1 MTKLPE
7 PDRKPFYFC
16 NKCGFMGD
24 EGPLHIRAGNTIQCD
39 YLAVCDNHIYTPEQM
54 LQYGRD
60 LLEEAPQAVPAG
72 FVLVPVEPTSTQV
85 KAAAD
90 AFLDCG
96 SRLILNKA
104 LAALKAGIAAAP
116 KGEV

>member
-24 EGPLHIRAGNTIQCD
+24 EGPLHIQAGNIIQCS

-54 LQYGRD
+54 LQFRRD
-60 LLEEAPQAVPAG
+60 ALEEAAMVCDEHLQYPSLTP
-72 FVLVPVEPTSTQV
+72 
-85 KAAAD
+85 KHCAD
-90 AFLDCG
+90 HI
-96 SRLILNKA
+96 RK
-104 LAALKAGIAAAP
+104 LKD
-116 KGEV
+116 ET

>member
-24 EGPLHIRAGNTIQCD
+24 EGPRHIRAGNTTHCD

-54 LQYGRD
+54 LQFRRD
-60 LLEEAPQAVPAG
+60 ALEEAAKLCESHIQMINVNG
-72 FVLVPVEPTSTQV
+72 QNGRYKEC
-85 KAAAD
+85 AAA
-90 AFLDCG
+90 L
-96 SRLILNKA
+96 RK
-104 LAALKAGIAAAP
+104 LKDE
-116 KGEV
+116 K

>member
-24 EGPLHIRAGNTIQCD
+24 EGPRHIRAGNTTNCD

-54 LQYGRD
+54 LQFRRD
-60 LLEEAPQAVPAG
+60 ALEEAAELCQMWNTTPGRTLAIEIRK
-72 FVLVPVEPTSTQV
+72 L
-85 KAAAD
+85 KD
-90 AFLDCG
+90 A
-96 SRLILNKA
+96 R
-104 LAALKAGIAAAP
+104 
-116 KGEV
+116 